1 MFPVEDT
8 PSSSIAAQALIAG
21 KSVMTPVRNS
31 DEPWSKLGVNC
42 QILGEWSSKLEIYIH
57 DEATKKKQVAEGK
70 RIPVTS

>member
-1 MFPVEDT
+1 MFPVEDN

-42 QILGEWSSKLEIYIH
+42 QILGEWSSKLEIYIPIVRVPMACH
-57 DEATKKKQVAEGK
+57 G
-70 RIPVTS
+70 